1 MEEPLPSGGSCLLG
15 SINLA
20 EFVTEYETFDFVGFK
35 DTVKKAVV
43 ALNEVLDEGLPLHP
57 LIEQRESV
65 LNTEVKNLLNG
76 LIWLEPKWSF
86 QL

>member
-1 MEEPLPSGGSCLLG
+1 MEEPLPSGGACLLG

-43 ALNEVLDEGLPLHP
+43 AYIFTN
-57 LIEQRESV
+57 
-65 LNTEVKNLLNG
+65 
-76 LIWLEPKWSF
+76 F
-86 QL
+86 Y